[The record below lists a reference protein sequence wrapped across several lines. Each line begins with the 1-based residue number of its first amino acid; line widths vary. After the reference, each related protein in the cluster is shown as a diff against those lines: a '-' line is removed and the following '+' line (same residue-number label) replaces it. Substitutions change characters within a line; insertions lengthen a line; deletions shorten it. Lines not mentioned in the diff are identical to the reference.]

1 MDVNDQLFKG
11 TSFSD
16 LMSDVYHNSKKKDRQ
31 INQLISQL
39 QPLIRTASD
48 ATIIVPLIKEYLD
61 VAVKNDDHLV
71 KLTAIVD
78 NKIIRDYIDSLIHD
92 SYDFTHIFKLLGCKS
107 NINRDFIITKLESKS
122 IQSKIIKKIT
132 NYKKIPKKTLDY
144 YKTNCDKEIS
154 DEDIINAILKYLHKK
169 YNEQSIFWIDID
181 TIYFNGWNKNELDE
195 EGPREYIY
203 NILCKSNSICS
214 IM

>member
-39 QPLIRTASD
+39 QPLIRNASD

-71 KLTAIVD
+71 KLTAIVQ
-78 NKIIRDYIDSLIHD
+78 RYISTTQTITGESSLLSD
-92 SYDFTHIFKLLGCKS
+92 DEKLQLLKVAEQTFE
-107 NINRDFIITKLESKS
+107 DEL
-122 IQSKIIKKIT
+122 
-132 NYKKIPKKTLDY
+132 
-144 YKTNCDKEIS
+144 S
-154 DEDIINAILKYLHKK
+154 DEIEKIDNEDIELKEKIKNVKK
-169 YNEQSIFWIDID
+169 SLEN
-181 TIYFNGWNKNELDE
+181 
-195 EGPREYIY
+195 
-203 NILCKSNSICS
+203 SNDK
-214 IM
+214 